1 MAIVERAKSILLDP
15 KRTWPVID
23 AEAATPQSIYV
34 PYVVVL
40 AAVPAIASFIG
51 LSLVGI
57 GGTGMH
63 MRIPVATGL
72 AQMVVGYALSL
83 VMVFVVALIVDALA
97 PTFGGQRNRIAALK
111 LVAYGATAGFVGGV
125 FNLWPA
131 VSILGLVAALYSIY
145 LVYLGLPVLMKCPPD
160 KALVYTAVVVGGA
173 FVAGVVVGMVAMAI
187 MPGPMNPAMR

>member
-1 MAIVERAKSILLDP
+1 MDIVERAKGILLDP
-15 KRTWPVID
+15 RRTWPVID

-34 PYVVVL
+34 PYVVAL

-57 GGTGMH
+57 GGAGMH

-111 LVAYGATAGFVGGV
+111 VVAYGATAGFVGGV

-187 MPGPMNPAMR
+187 MPGPMSPAMR